1 MKLMLVSHAAEDL
14 PQIIRSMETLA
25 SVFEGRG
32 RELLQQAEKMREDKA
47 VLEKR
52 LQTEKGDQQSD
63 LK

>member
-1 MKLMLVSHAAEDL
+1 
-14 PQIIRSMETLA
+14 METLA